1 MTPKQS
7 WAFGPMLGFDL
18 ETTGVDVETD
28 RAVTISLVYIEPGAE
43 PQVHEWLVD
52 PGVEIPEE
60 ATKIHGITTEQV
72 REHGIPA
79 VDAWTEAYAV
89 ISQHWSSTTPLVA
102 YNLSFDVTMG
112 DRELE
117 RHLGAAMPV
126 QGRYCIDPIVIGRAN
141 DRWVKGAGA
150 WKLGKACERYGVKLE
165 NAHNS
170 TADTMATLR
179 LAYQMAKMWP
189 GSVGYVD
196 LPTLHASQQRWH
208 RQWAV
213 GYANWLEKQAVAM
226 ERAWATGRL
235 EFIREKLAVLNVAE
249 EPSAEVVTQQCAAT
263 RERVTD
269 VRISGENWPM
279 RERVVVV

>member
-28 RAVTISLVYIEPGAE
+28 RAVTISLVYVEPGAE
-43 PQVHEWLVD
+43 PQVHEWLID

-60 ATKIHGITTEQV
+60 AAKIHGITTEQV

-117 RHLGAAMPV
+117 RHLGAAMPLE
-126 QGRYCIDPIVIGRAN
+126 GRYCVDPIVIGRGNQFA
-141 DRWVKGAGA
+141 KGKGA
-150 WKLGKACERYGVKLE
+150 WKLGNACQRFGVTLE
-165 NAHNS
+165 NAHDS
-170 TADTMATLR
+170 TADTTATLR
-179 LAYQMAKMWP
+179 LAYQMAKRWP
-189 GSVGYVD
+189 AQVGFVE
-196 LPTLHASQQRWH
+196 LPALHAAQRKWH
-208 RQWAV
+208 WRWAT
-213 GYANWLEKQAVAM
+213 GYAKWLEGQAVEM
-226 ERAWATGRL
+226 QRAWTTGRL
-235 EFIREKLAVLNVAE
+235 EFIREKLAVLKVEE
-249 EPSAEVVTQQCAAT
+249 EPSAEVVAQQCALT
-263 RERVTD
+263 RERVAD
-269 VRISGENWPM
+269 VLAGAEGWPM